1 MATRAQKPDRVYP
14 GRQAQALG
22 RRGQGL
28 NVVGQQL
35 RTIRLAQ
42 TPPLSLEELSAL
54 LEQQA
59 ALLLTAGTLSKI
71 ERAQR
76 SVYDYEILAF
86 CQVLNVS
93 PATLLGFEE
102 SVEPDTASFS

>member
-14 GRQAQALG
+14 GRQSQALG

-54 LEQQA
+54 LEQQV
-59 ALLLTAGTLSKI
+59 ALELSAGTLSKI
-71 ERAQR
+71 ERSQR
-76 SVYDYEILAF
+76 SVYDYEIIAF
-86 CQVLNVS
+86 CQVLRVGA
-93 PATLLGFEE
+93 ATLLGF
-102 SVEPDTASFS
+102 SDPTS